1 MKILVYKSL
10 LTPSGFTKLELLS
23 QNVYP
28 FKESLSVISTLGSR
42 SIDMKVPIL
51 LRGRAKIIQ
60 FEDGASLFKIK
71 FGKLRKGHNSK

>member
-10 LTPSGFTKLELLS
+10 RILSGFTKLELLS

-28 FKESLSVISTLGSR
+28 FKESLPVISTLGSQ
-42 SIDMKVPIL
+42 STDVKVPLL

-71 FGKLRKGHNSK
+71 LGKLRKRHNRK